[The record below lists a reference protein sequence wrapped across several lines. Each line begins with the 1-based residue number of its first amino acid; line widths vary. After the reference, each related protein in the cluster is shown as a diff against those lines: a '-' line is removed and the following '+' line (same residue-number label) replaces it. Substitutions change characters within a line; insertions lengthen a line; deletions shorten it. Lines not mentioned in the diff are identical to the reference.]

1 VRILFLMYPALVKY
15 RKVSAAKMSSV
26 RSFDHVL
33 DGIFDSF
40 KSLDFPAISDLTRLK
55 QN

>member
-1 VRILFLMYPALVKY
+1 MYPALVKY

-33 DGIFDSF
+33 DGIFDGF
-40 KSLDFPAISDLTRLK
+40 ESLDTFPAISDLTRLK